1 MNTITSLFKT
11 QEEKNKTN
19 NKSKVED
26 SNEPNTTKSRFS
38 NIISFNNNEINLLG
52 FSIAID
58 DLIIIV
64 LIILL
69 FFQNTKDYTLLIIL
83 GLLLFNV
90 SFNNLNFF

>member
-1 MNTITSLFKT
+1 MRNSKANTKGITL
-11 QEEKNKTN
+11 
-19 NKSKVED
+19 
-26 SNEPNTTKSRFS
+26 
-38 NIISFNNNEINLLG
+38 
-52 FSIAID
+52 IALVIT
-58 DLIIIV
+58 IIV